1 MHDFIIFTIGG
12 LAAAG
17 IYAITASGLTLTYT
31 TTGIFNWAHGAIGMV
46 CAFAY
51 WQMSIGWG
59 WPTLVSLLVCL
70 FVLAPVIGI
79 VIEAAVMRRLEGVSE
94 ASKLVV
100 TLAIALMFLGL
111 AQWIWNPTTYRA
123 LPPLFNNDTLVLGS
137 IRISYNDV
145 TVLILALVVAIGLR
159 LFLYRTRMGVTMRA
173 SVDDRTLTSLNGS
186 SAIANARNAWIIGSM
201 LAALAGILIAPT
213 LTLSASALTLLIVNA
228 YAASV
233 IGRLRSIPMTFVGA
247 IILGLSIAY
256 SVAYLPQNP
265 YIQGFENA
273 VPAIILFIALL
284 VLPQSRLRGH
294 RQLRS
299 RELAFRPTW
308 NGTGLFCAGTII
320 AAVFLATTVSTA
332 DLFSLNRMWGL
343 AIVGLSVIPI
353 VGYAGRLSLCQMTF
367 AGIGATMV
375 GHLGAQGNP
384 LSLLAAA
391 GVCAVIGV
399 IVAIPALRLSGIY
412 FALATAAFAI
422 TMDNWVFVLPSF
434 NLFGHP
440 YAPFGSG
447 SLVFAPFR
455 IGSLA
460 LNSKT
465 SQFIAGSV
473 AFVILVVLVVALRR
487 SEFGQRLLA
496 MKDSPAACA
505 TLGMNGRAS
514 LIGVFAFSAALAGV
528 GGGIYGM
535 ALGSAAPDI
544 FQFFNGLSV
553 LLVMVVFGITSFGAA
568 GLNGLYQGS
577 PFFTNFFPS
586 LTQLPLRPRRPRR
599 HRRGDHAQRD
609 HPGQHP
615 PGLSLGGATPLAGGP
630 DRGGGRG
637 RLGAPAG
644 RGDRQL
650 ADDDHLGGRPRA
662 VPGPGLRRRLPGE
675 DRAARIR
682 PSRAPVEGKE
692 GRLLRRGGVRRGSC
706 RLGRPARCAVEGRR
720 HQWGLK
726 SKRSRFASGAWP
738 RCPRCRSAPLRVRSP
753 D

>member
-1 MHDFIIFTIGG
+1 MHEFIIFTIGG

-59 WPTLVSLLVCL
+59 WPVLVSLLVCL
-70 FVLAPVIGI
+70 FVLAPAIGI
-79 VIEAAVMRRLEGVSE
+79 VVEVAVMRRLEGVSE

-145 TVLILALVVAIGLR
+145 TVLILALVVAVGLR

-284 VLPQSRLRGH
+284 ILPQSRLRGH

-308 NGTGLFCAGTII
+308 NGTGLFCIGTII
-320 AAVFLATTVSTA
+320 AAIFLATTVSTP

-343 AIVGLSVIPI
+343 AIVGLSVVPI

-375 GHLGAQGNP
+375 GHLGALGNP

-391 GVCAVIGV
+391 GVCAVVGV

-473 AFVILVVLVVALRR
+473 AFVILVVLVVALQAIGVRTTPARHEGQSRRVCDAGHERPCVAHRSLRLLGRAGGDRWWHLRHGTRQRRARRLPVFQRALPAPGDGGLWYHFVRCSGVERRLPGITALHQSVSFAHPVAAAPRR
-487 SEFGQRLLA
+487 S
-496 MKDSPAACA
+496 
-505 TLGMNGRAS
+505 
-514 LIGVFAFSAALAGV
+514 
-528 GGGIYGM
+528 
-535 ALGSAAPDI
+535 
-544 FQFFNGLSV
+544 
-553 LLVMVVFGITSFGAA
+553 
-568 GLNGLYQGS
+568 
-577 PFFTNFFPS
+577 
-586 LTQLPLRPRRPRR
+586 RRRR
-599 HRRGDHAQRD
+599 SRDYAQRD
-609 HPGQHP
+609 YPRQHP
-615 PGLSLGGATPLAGGP
+615 PGLSVGGATSLARGP
-630 DRGGGRG
+630 DGDGGRG
-637 RLGAPAG
+637 GLGTSPG
-644 RGDRQL
+644 RGNRQL
-650 ADDDHLGGRPRA
+650 DDGDHHGDRPRA
-662 VPGPGLRRRLPGE
+662 LPSAGLRRRLPSE
-675 DRAARIR
+675 DRTACLR
-682 PSRAPVEGKE
+682 PSGAPLEGKE
-692 GRLLRRGGVRRGSC
+692 GRLVR
-706 RLGRPARCAVEGRR
+706 
-720 HQWGLK
+720 
-726 SKRSRFASGAWP
+726 
-738 RCPRCRSAPLRVRSP
+738 
-753 D
+753 

>member
-12 LAAAG
+12 LAASG

-59 WPTLVSLLVCL
+59 WPTLISMLVCL
-70 FVLAPVIGI
+70 FVLAPAIGI
-79 VIEAAVMRRLEGVSE
+79 VIEVAVMRRLEGVSE

-100 TLAIALMFLGL
+100 TLSIALMLLGA
-111 AQWIWNPTTYRA
+111 AQWIWNPSTYRA

-137 IRISYNDV
+137 VRISYNDV

-159 LFLYRTRMGVTMRA
+159 LFLYRTRIGVTMRA

-186 SAIANARNAWIIGSM
+186 SATSNARNAWIIGSM
-201 LAALAGILIAPT
+201 LAALAGILVAPT
-213 LTLSASALTLLIVNA
+213 LTLSAPALTLLIVNA

-247 IILGLSIAY
+247 VILGLSITY

-265 YIQGFENA
+265 YIQGFEDA
-273 VPAIILFIALL
+273 VPAIVLFIALL
-284 VLPQSRLRGH
+284 ILPSSRLRGH

-299 RELAFRPTW
+299 REFAFRPSW
-308 NGTGLFCAGTII
+308 GGTGLFCASTII
-320 AAVFLATTVSTA
+320 VAVFLVTTVGKA

-343 AIVGLSVIPI
+343 AIIGLSVIPI

-375 GHLGAQGNP
+375 GHLGANP

-422 TMDNWVFVLPSF
+422 TMDNWVFALPSF

-447 SLVFAPFR
+447 SLTFAPFH
-455 IGSLA
+455 IGSLG
-460 LNSKT
+460 LTSKT

-473 AFVILVVLVVALRR
+473 AFVILVALIVGVRR

-535 ALGSAAPDI
+535 ELGSAAADV

-553 LLVMVVFGITSFGAA
+553 LLVMVIFGITSFGAA
-568 GLNGLYQGS
+568 GLNGVYQGA

-586 LTQLPLRPRRPRR
+586 LTQLPLVLVGFGGILVGTTPNGTIPGSIRPVY
-599 HRRGDHAQRD
+599 
-609 HPGQHP
+609 
-615 PGLSLGGATPLAGGP
+615 LSVA
-630 DRGGGRG
+630 
-637 RLGAPAG
+637 
-644 RGDRQL
+644 
-650 ADDDHLGGRPRA
+650 
-662 VPGPGLRRRLPGE
+662 RRLPL
-675 DRAARIR
+675 AASMVAVIGL
-682 PSRAPVEGKE
+682 AWAL
-692 GRLLRRGGVRRGSC
+692 RL
-706 RLGRPARCAVEGRR
+706 
-720 HQWGLK
+720 
-726 SKRSRFASGAWP
+726 SGAIGNWP
-738 RCPRCRSAPLRVRSP
+738 MTIIMAVDVALFPVPAYVADYRARTAPPAFGLPERRSKEKRDTRISEAQSANEPIGSADLLATLSGTGGTSGT
-753 D
+753 

>member
-1 MHDFIIFTIGG
+1 MHEFIIFTIGG

-59 WPTLVSLLVCL
+59 WPTLVSMLVCL
-70 FVLAPVIGI
+70 FVVAPVIGI

-100 TLAIALMFLGL
+100 TLAVALMLLGV

-186 SAIANARNAWIIGSM
+186 SAIANARNAWIIGSI

-256 SVAYLPQNP
+256 SVAYLPQDP
-265 YIQGFENA
+265 YVQGFENA
-273 VPAIILFIALL
+273 VPAIVLFIALL

-299 RELAFRPTW
+299 RELAYRPTW
-308 NGTGLFCAGTII
+308 NGTGLFCVGTIV
-320 AAVFLATTVSTA
+320 AAIFLATTVSTP

-422 TMDNWVFVLPSF
+422 TMDNWVFQLPSF
-434 NLFGHP
+434 SLFGHP

-447 SLVFAPFR
+447 SLNFPPFHV
-455 IGSLA
+455 GSLA
-460 LNSKT
+460 LTSKT
-465 SQFIAGSV
+465 SQFLAGAV

-487 SEFGQRLLA
+487 SEFGNVC
-496 MKDSPAACA
+496 SP
-505 TLGMNGRAS
+505 
-514 LIGVFAFSAALAGV
+514 
-528 GGGIYGM
+528 
-535 ALGSAAPDI
+535 
-544 FQFFNGLSV
+544 
-553 LLVMVVFGITSFGAA
+553 
-568 GLNGLYQGS
+568 
-577 PFFTNFFPS
+577 
-586 LTQLPLRPRRPRR
+586 
-599 HRRGDHAQRD
+599 
-609 HPGQHP
+609 
-615 PGLSLGGATPLAGGP
+615 
-630 DRGGGRG
+630 
-637 RLGAPAG
+637 
-644 RGDRQL
+644 
-650 ADDDHLGGRPRA
+650 
-662 VPGPGLRRRLPGE
+662 
-675 DRAARIR
+675 
-682 PSRAPVEGKE
+682 
-692 GRLLRRGGVRRGSC
+692 
-706 RLGRPARCAVEGRR
+706 
-720 HQWGLK
+720 
-726 SKRSRFASGAWP
+726 
-738 RCPRCRSAPLRVRSP
+738 
-753 D
+753 

>member
-1 MHDFIIFTIGG
+1 VHEFIIFTIGG

-31 TTGIFNWAHGAIGMV
+31 TTGIFNWAHGAIGMI
-46 CAFAY
+46 CAFTY
-51 WQMSIGWG
+51 WQLSIGWG
-59 WPTLVSLLVCL
+59 WPTLVSLFICL
-70 FVLAPVIGI
+70 FVVAPLIGV

-100 TLAIALMFLGL
+100 TLSIALMLLGL
-111 AQWIWNPTTYRA
+111 AQWIWSPTTSRA

-137 IRISYNDV
+137 VRISYNDV
-145 TVLILALVVAIGLR
+145 TVLVLAVIVAVGLR

-186 SAIANARNAWIIGSM
+186 SDIANARKAWIIGSM
-201 LAALAGILIAPT
+201 LAALAGILVAPT
-213 LTLSASALTLLIVNA
+213 LSLSASALTLLIVNA

-256 SVAYLPQNP
+256 SVAYLPQNA
-265 YIQGFENA
+265 YVQGFEDA
-273 VPAIILFIALL
+273 VPAIVLFVALL
-284 VLPQSRLRGH
+284 LLPQSRLRSH

-299 RELAFRPTW
+299 RELTYRPTW
-308 NGTGLFCAGTII
+308 RGTGLFGVGAII
-320 AAVFLATTVSTA
+320 VAIFIATTVSSA

-343 AIVGLSVIPI
+343 AIVGLSIIPI

-375 GHLGAQGNP
+375 GHLGAHGNP

-399 IVAIPALRLSGIY
+399 LVAIPALRLSGIY

-422 TMDNWVFVLPSF
+422 TMDSWVFPLPAF
-434 NLFGHP
+434 DLFGRP

-447 SLVFAPFR
+447 SLSFASLR
-455 IGSLA
+455 VGSLA
-460 LNSKT
+460 LDSRT

-473 AFVILVVLVVALRR
+473 AFVILVVVVVAVRR

-505 TLGMNGRAS
+505 TLGMNGRMS

-535 ALGSAAPDI
+535 EVGSVSPDA
-544 FQFFNGLSV
+544 FQFFTGLSIV
-553 LLVMVVFGITSFGAA
+553 LVMVLTGITSFGAA
-568 GLNGLYQGS
+568 GVGGFYQGS
-577 PFFTNFFPS
+577 PLFTNIVPS
-586 LTQLPLRPRRPRR
+586 LTQLPLVLV
-599 HRRGDHAQRD
+599 G
-609 HPGQHP
+609 
-615 PGLSLGGATPLAGGP
+615 LGGVGVGTTPNGLIPGSIRPVWRSVANRRWLLALIVAAAAATWALRLAGAIDNWTMTIILAVDLVLLPVPAYVADYRARIALPAFGLPDSRSRGHGDLAAGEVAPPAGAGSPPLAP
-630 DRGGGRG
+630 
-637 RLGAPAG
+637 AVPAG
-644 RGDRQL
+644 AASEGGE
-650 ADDDHLGGRPRA
+650 AD
-662 VPGPGLRRRLPGE
+662 
-675 DRAARIR
+675 
-682 PSRAPVEGKE
+682 
-692 GRLLRRGGVRRGSC
+692 GS
-706 RLGRPARCAVEGRR
+706 
-720 HQWGLK
+720 
-726 SKRSRFASGAWP
+726 
-738 RCPRCRSAPLRVRSP
+738 
-753 D
+753 